1 MKLQNQVALIT
12 GGVSGIGRET
22 AILLAKEGAH
32 VALNYSKSEVVAR
45 DAAAVIEALG
55 RKAMLYRADVSNDAQ
70 VSTMVEKVAKTFGRL
85 DILVNS
91 AGATTMVPFKNL
103 EGLTEEA
110 WDRMYAVNVKGVFF
124 CSRAAARVMLPQG
137 SGCIVN
143 VSSMAGLMATGSSI
157 AYAATKAAAISLTK
171 TMALALAPNIR
182 VNCVAPSLVNTPW
195 NVSRPE
201 ALPKVAEKTPLKR
214 FAEAY
219 DVAEVILSLVTSAG
233 FVTGQTIAIDGG
245 LFLA

>member
-1 MKLQNQVALIT
+1 MKLQDKVALIT

-32 VALNYSKSEVVAR
+32 SVLNYSRSEAEAKEA
-45 DAAAVIEALG
+45 AAAVEALG
-55 RKAMLYRADVSNDAQ
+55 RKAMLYRADVSNDVQ
-70 VSTMVEKVAKTFGRL
+70 VSSMVEEVAKTFGRL

-91 AGATTMVPFKNL
+91 AGNTTMVPFKNL
-103 EGLTEEA
+103 EGLSEEA

-124 CSRAAARVMLPQG
+124 ASRAAARVMLPQG

-143 VSSMAGLMATGSSI
+143 VSSMGGLVAGGSSI
-157 AYAATKAAAISLTK
+157 AYAATKAAVVSLTK
-171 TMALALAPNIR
+171 TMAVALAPNIR
-182 VNCVAPSLVNTPW
+182 VNCVAPSIVNTRW

-201 ALPKVAEKTPLKR
+201 ALPRMAERTPLKR
-214 FAEAY
+214 VAEAH
-219 DVAEVILSLVTSAG
+219 DVAEVILSLITSAS

-245 LFLA
+245 QYLG

>member
-1 MKLQNQVALIT
+1 MKLKDKVALIT

-32 VALNYSKSEVVAR
+32 SVLNYTKSEAEAKEA
-45 DAAAVIEALG
+45 AAAVKALG
-55 RKAMLYRADVSNDAQ
+55 CKAMLYRADVSNDAQ
-70 VSTMVEKVAKTFGRL
+70 VSAMVEEAVKTFGRL

-103 EGLTEEA
+103 DGLTEEA

-124 CSRAAARVMLPQG
+124 SSRAAAKVMLSQG

-143 VSSMAGLMATGSSI
+143 VSSMGGLVAAGSSI
-157 AYAATKAAAISLTK
+157 AYAATKAAVVSLTK
-171 TMALALAPNIR
+171 TMAVALAPNIR
-182 VNCVAPSLVNTPW
+182 VNCVAPSIVNTRW
-195 NVSRPE
+195 NASRPE
-201 ALPKVAEKTPLKR
+201 ALPRMAERTPLKR
-214 FAEAY
+214 VAEAH
-219 DVAEVILSLVTSAG
+219 DVAEVILSLIASAS

-245 LFLA
+245 QYLG

>member
-1 MKLQNQVALIT
+1 MKLKDKVALIT

-32 VALNYSKSEVVAR
+32 LALNYSKSEAEAKEA
-45 DAAAVIEALG
+45 AAAVESLG
-55 RKAMLYRADVSNDAQ
+55 RKALLCRADVSNDAQ
-70 VSTMVEKVAKTFGRL
+70 VSAMVEKVAKTFGRL

-91 AGATTMVPFKNL
+91 AGNTTMVPFKNL

-124 CSRAAARVMLPQG
+124 SSRAAARVMLPQG

-143 VSSMAGLMATGSSI
+143 VSSMGGLVAGGSSI
-157 AYAATKAAAISLTK
+157 AYAATKAAVVSMTK
-171 TMALALAPNIR
+171 TMAVGLAPNIR
-182 VNCVAPSLVNTPW
+182 VNCVAPSIVNTRW
-195 NVSRPE
+195 NASRPE
-201 ALPKVAEKTPLKR
+201 ALTRMAERTPLKR
-214 FAEAY
+214 VAEAH
-219 DVAEVILSLVTSAG
+219 DVAEVILSLITSAS

-245 LFLA
+245 QYLG